1 MADEV
6 TRPEDEV
13 EAHDWGVEDATVEDN
28 TVEAQDDDEDVEA
41 HDFTVEDAVVEDATV
56 E

>member
-6 TRPEDEV
+6 TRPEEEV
-13 EAHDWGVEDATVEDN
+13 EAHDWSVEDLSVEDN
-28 TVEAQDDDEDVEA
+28 TVEAHDDDVEA
-41 HDFTVEDAVVEDATV
+41 HSFTVEDVVEDVV